1 MRLGALLATVLAG
14 TGVASAQPADS
25 EPTQAQKE
33 AGEYFE
39 KGESA
44 RASGKYKEAIA
55 AYMRAYAL
63 APHPYALFNIALCY
77 EKQGEWANAAD
88 YYSRYLTAD
97 KDAVDADE
105 VRAKI
110 TDFQGRAAAQD
121 DNPVEGFGVTGDV
134 GKTANPFVSPA
145 VPAPARWHAGV
156 SYGLGFGDT
165 PVERYLAHG
174 GIKLA
179 GRIEF
184 DAILGKFGKNDLA
197 LGGMARVLVAK
208 AEYMQPFLHGAATI
222 GYAKQD
228 DSSDAST
235 KMPLGLEAGGGVRFG
250 KQGRVEL
257 AAVFRFIQGG
267 FDETS
272 TVVDSY
278 INDSFAFAIDLG
290 IAFDIPLRLP
300 TANR

>member
-1 MRLGALLATVLAG
+1 MRLGALLATVLVG
-14 TGVASAQPADS
+14 TGVASAQPADP

-44 RASGKYKEAIA
+44 RAAGKYKEAIA

-63 APHPYALFNIALCY
+63 APHPYALFNIALSY
-77 EKQGEWANAAD
+77 EKLGEWANAAD

-110 TDFQGRAAAQD
+110 RDFQGRATAQ

-134 GKTANPFVSPA
+134 GKTANPFIPPA
-145 VPAPARWHAGV
+145 VPSPRWHAGV

-184 DAILGKFGKNDLA
+184 DAILAKFGK
-197 LGGMARVLVAK
+197 LVAK
-208 AEYMQPFLHGAATI
+208 AEYLQPFLHGAATI
-222 GYAKQD
+222 GDAEQD

-267 FDETS
+267 FDETT

-290 IAFDIPLRLP
+290 IAFDIPLKLP